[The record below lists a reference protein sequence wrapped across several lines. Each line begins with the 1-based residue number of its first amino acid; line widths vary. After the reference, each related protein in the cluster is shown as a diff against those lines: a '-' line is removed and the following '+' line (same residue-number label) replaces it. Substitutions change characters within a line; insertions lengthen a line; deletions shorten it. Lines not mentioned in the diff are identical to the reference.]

1 MEAYELI
8 EVENNPKIMDFQPGD
23 TVKVSIRVIEGDRQR
38 IQIFEGI
45 VMRKGGAGPGAS
57 FTVRRVSHEIGVE
70 KTFLLHSKTVESLDV
85 VRRGKV
91 RRARLN
97 YLRGRSGKK
106 SRIKERRIH

>member
-23 TVKVSIRVIEGDRQR
+23 TVKVNIRVVEGDRQR
-38 IQIFEGI
+38 IQVFEGI

-70 KTFLLHSKTVESLDV
+70 KTFLLHSKAVESLDV

-106 SRIKERRIH
+106 SRIKERRVP

>member
-1 MEAYELI
+1 MEAYELVPI
-8 EVENNPKIMDFQPGD
+8 EPNPKIQDFQPGD
-23 TVKVSIRVIEGDRQR
+23 TVKVSTRVIEGDRQR
-38 IQIFEGI
+38 SQLFEGV

-70 KTFLLHSKTVESLDV
+70 KTFLVHSPAVESLDV

-97 YLRGRSGKK
+97 YLRGRSGRKA
-106 SRIKERRIH
+106 RIKERRDR